1 MGMMAFRLLTT
12 RMCFP
17 ACAALFFNLLIFP
30 AAAAHGEALP
40 REEKVVIVGGN
51 RDYPP
56 YEFLDAE
63 GNPTGYNVDL
73 TRAIANVMGMKVEFR
88 LGAWVNVRKALDAGR
103 IDVLQGMSFSEG
115 RATVVDFSIPHTVV
129 NHSVF
134 ARKGTP
140 RVQSLED
147 LQGKDISFH
156 NLGFIHDFLIEKG
169 IRAKFVLTD
178 TQADALRQ
186 VAAGKVE
193 YAVVASLPAA
203 YIIKEHHLSNVAPV
217 AKSIV
222 SVKYCYAVKKGNTE
236 LLAKFNEGLAILKQ
250 TGQYQ
255 AIYDKWLGILEPQGI
270 AMAKIVKYGGI
281 VTVVFLLILGGILL
295 WSRTLK
301 KQVAMRTAALEREV
315 QERKRAAEELL
326 LRQRQLVQADKMASV
341 GILVSGVAH
350 EINNPNALIL
360 LNAPLVMDYLRDIQ
374 PIVEAHY
381 QECGDFTVAGLPYSR
396 MRTKAPAK
404 LAEIQDGAKKIKRIV
419 DDLKDF
425 ARRDES
431 DHALILDLNVIVQT
445 AVRLVENAIR
455 KATNHFRVTYA
466 QELPKIRGNAQR
478 IEQVIVNLTL
488 NACQA
493 LRNNEERIVIATR
506 YDHALGDV
514 VLEVSD
520 EGEGIAP
527 EDLKHVTDPFFTTK
541 RGRGGT
547 GLGLSVTAG
556 IVREHRGSLEFAST
570 VGQGTTVTLRLPAI
584 LEEVS
589 A

>member
-1 MGMMAFRLLTT
+1 MKIIIMLIMRKLFRVCVLVLFVLL
-12 RMCFP
+12 
-17 ACAALFFNLLIFP
+17 LFP
-30 AAAAHGEALP
+30 AASARGETLP
-40 REEKVVIVGGN
+40 REEKVIVVGGN

-56 YEFLDAE
+56 YEFIDAE
-63 GNPTGYNVDL
+63 GNPAGYNIDL
-73 TRAIANVMGMKVEFR
+73 SKAIANVMGMKVAFQ
-88 LGAWVNVRKALDAGR
+88 LGAWVDVRKALDAGR

-115 RATVVDFSIPHTVV
+115 RSKVVDFSIPHTVV

-147 LQGKDISFH
+147 LQGKGIAFH

-169 IRAKFVLTD
+169 IRANFVLTD

-203 YIIKEHHLSNVAPV
+203 YIIKEHHLSNVVPV

-270 AMAKIVKYGGI
+270 ARAIIIKYGTI
-281 VTVVFLLILGGILL
+281 ATAVFLLILGGTLL

-301 KQVAMRTAALEREV
+301 KQVATRTAALEREV
-315 QERKRAAEELL
+315 QERKRAAEELQ
-326 LRQRQLVQADKMASV
+326 LRQQQLVQADKMASV

-360 LNAPLVMDYLRDIQ
+360 LNAPLLMDYLQDIQ

-381 QECGDFTVAGLPYSR
+381 QERGDFTVAGLPYSR
-396 MRTKAPAK
+396 MRTKVPAK
-404 LAEIQDGAKKIKRIV
+404 LAEIQDNAKKIKRIV

-431 DHALILDLNVIVQT
+431 QHALLLDMNAIVQT
-445 AVRLVENAIR
+445 AVRLVENTIG
-455 KATNHFRVTYA
+455 KSTNRFRASYA

-478 IEQVIVNLTL
+478 IEQVIVNLII

-493 LRNNEERIVIATR
+493 LRKNDERIGLATR
-506 YDHALGDV
+506 FDRASGEV
-514 VLEVSD
+514 VLEISD
-520 EGEGIAP
+520 EGEGITP
-527 EDLKHVTDPFFTTK
+527 EDLPRVTDPFFTTK
-541 RGRGGT
+541 RESGGT
-547 GLGLSVTAG
+547 GLGLSVSAG
-556 IVREHRGSLEFAST
+556 IVREHRGSLEFIST

-584 LEEVS
+584 SEEVNV
-589 A
+589 